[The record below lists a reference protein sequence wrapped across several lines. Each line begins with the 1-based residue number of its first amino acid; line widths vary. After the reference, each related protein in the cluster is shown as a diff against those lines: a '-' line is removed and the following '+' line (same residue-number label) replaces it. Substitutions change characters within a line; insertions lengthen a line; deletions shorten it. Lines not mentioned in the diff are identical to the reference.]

1 MPCYKNTI
9 QNGTILMIS
18 LHVILTGFD
27 KHILLPEQE
36 KQFKKREK
44 LLTKDEWYTLFSKV
58 LYSVIVYI
66 TCGAHTYLIF
76 VFYHRLVMH
85 CSRFS
90 DTGC

>member
-1 MPCYKNTI
+1 
-9 QNGTILMIS
+9 MIS

-66 TCGAHTYLIF
+66 TCGAHTYLILYSTIDLLCIVHASAIQGAEKMVDHGKQLIPF
-76 VFYHRLVMH
+76 
-85 CSRFS
+85 
-90 DTGC
+90 